1 MVLYHFSEFVATQK
15 FRSISSLG
23 NFPEH
28 TVYKFPGFHTGDCS
42 GCDIL

>member
-1 MVLYHFSEFVATQK
+1 MVLYTFLFSLSNQK

-23 NFPEH
+23 NLHEQ
-28 TVYKFPGFHTGDCS
+28 TVYKFPGFHRGDCS